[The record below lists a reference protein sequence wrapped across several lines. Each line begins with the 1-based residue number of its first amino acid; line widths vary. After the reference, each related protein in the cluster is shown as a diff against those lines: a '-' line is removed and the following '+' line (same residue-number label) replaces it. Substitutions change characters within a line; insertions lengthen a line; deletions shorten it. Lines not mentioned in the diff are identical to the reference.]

1 MENRL
6 SNINLKVPFNSRPIL
21 IKALLTTVLCAL
33 FGVVAWF
40 DYEAIKLSFRFIL
53 LAIICAV
60 FFAITCVYWLKY
72 LFNRRHFLRI
82 DAERISW
89 VNNYKNASVK
99 WSFVREVNIV
109 DLGKAGRSKLIVYDF
124 TLDARES
131 RLPSPVS
138 LYAID
143 YHISHPQLLE
153 VIEQASK
160 EYNFQVILDR
170 M

>member
-1 MENRL
+1 MENSL
-6 SNINLKVPFNSRPIL
+6 SNINLKVPYNSQPIL
-21 IKALLTTVLCAL
+21 VKALLTTLLCAL
-33 FGVVAWF
+33 FGVLSWL
-40 DYEAIKLSFRFIL
+40 DYEAIKLSFRFVL
-53 LAIICAV
+53 LAIICSV
-60 FFAITCVYWLKY
+60 FFAICCVYWMK
-72 LFNRRHFLRI
+72 FFFTRRHLLTI
-82 DAERISW
+82 NAERITW
-89 VNNYKNASVK
+89 VNQYKKASVK

-160 EYNFQVILDR
+160 EHNFQVILDR